1 MPGLGAEDFSET
13 VIGLLADG
21 KKNFLLNLSLLE
33 LIDSSGIGTL
43 IRSFTSI
50 RRAGGHLK
58 LLKPTWFVQRAF
70 KITGLTTVFDI
81 YEDENVALK
90 SF

>member
-33 LIDSSGIGTL
+33 LIYSSGIGTL
-43 IRSFTSI
+43 IRWFTSI
-50 RRAGGHLK
+50 RRAGGHLNCSN
-58 LLKPTWFVQRAF
+58 QH
-70 KITGLTTVFDI
+70 GLCNGRLRSQV
-81 YEDENVALK
+81 
-90 SF
+90 